1 MSVSKAEH
9 DELCCVYASLLLA
22 DENLEITADK
32 INKIVGA
39 SGNQVDGYYPEFFAR
54 YFSNVNLNTLLTSIG
69 SAGVPAAGQTAAAT
83 SAPAKEDKA
92 KGGKDDKKAA
102 PAKVEK
108 KEEPPAEEDAGGFGD
123 LFG

>member
-32 INKIVGA
+32 INKIVA
-39 SGNQVDGYYPEFFAR
+39 VSGNQVDGYYPDFFER
-54 YFSNVNLNTLLTSIG
+54 FFKNTNLNTLLTSIG
-69 SAGVPAAGQTAAAT
+69 SAGVPAAGAAAA

-92 KGGKDDKKAA
+92 KAGKDDKKA